1 MREYL
6 VDMDDLRN
14 KREEEEDTIAE
25 ARELTRE
32 YLKYL
37 ATIAEARE
45 YLASLEAEGRVDAG
59 VLGGNVEIDAVG
71 ERESDAI
78 NQNLENKKEED
89 MTDD

>member
-1 MREYL
+1 
-6 VDMDDLRN
+6 MD
-14 KREEEEDTIAE
+14 EDYE
-25 ARELTRE
+25 
-32 YLKYL
+32 
-37 ATIAEARE
+37 
-45 YLASLEAEGRVDAG
+45 SLEAEGRVDAG

>member
-1 MREYL
+1 MQ
-6 VDMDDLRN
+6 
-14 KREEEEDTIAE
+14 KHGS
-25 ARELTRE
+25 RELTRE
-32 YLKYL
+32 YL

-45 YLASLEAEGRVDAG
+45 YLATIAEARCTSTVDEDYESLEAEWMREY
-59 VLGGNVEIDAVG
+59 LVEIDAVG